1 MSASPAPPPAED
13 PKASVL
19 AAIDWELGVLG
30 SRQTVLGATA
40 WTITAALAGTLWLL
54 SSRQHAWSELP
65 MLCLLIL
72 GISLA
77 YQAIAGLFTT
87 YRLLVRPVPGVDLL
101 VPFEQLFRPTRP
113 HVVLFFL
120 TSIGFAVCLWI
131 ARASLSRALLI
142 FLAATLGIRL
152 LLAALLLLFGHI
164 TDLTDPGKNDKK
176 PPRLRA
182 ALVALLQ
189 FAITT
194 APAAWL
200 WTEVLSKR
208 PTIMAETARSAAL
221 VCVALALAEML
232 LMCQAPVPLI
242 DTLQSLR
249 RGVAL
254 DLLSPAEARS
264 QVQIA
269 VVGLRKEVVFQQ
281 ALADLIA
288 AYQPVLTGI
297 DESIAWLERE
307 RASVEARTD
316 WTADELEQKR
326 RGYIDEFHAQADRL
340 RLALARV
347 QTAHDGLHRQAR
359 SRYGVIVGDEL
370 TKTAMDYFKK
380 LEREV
385 HRRADTD
392 KALASAIA
400 AARQRIEST
409 TETSRP
415 QE

>member
-1 MSASPAPPPAED
+1 MPDSPAPPSAED

-65 MLCLLIL
+65 MLCILVL

-77 YQAIAGLFTT
+77 YQATAGLFTT
-87 YRLLVRPVPGVDLL
+87 YRLLVRPVPGVDML
-101 VPFEQLFRPTRP
+101 VPFEQLYRPTRP
-113 HVVLFFL
+113 HAVLFFL
-120 TSIGFAVCLWI
+120 TSVGFAFCLWV
-131 ARASLSRALLI
+131 ARASLSRPLVI
-142 FLAATLGIRL
+142 FLAAILGIRL
-152 LLAALLLLFGHI
+152 LIAALVLLFGRV
-164 TDLTDPGKNDKK
+164 TDLTDPGKSEER

-182 ALVALLQ
+182 AIVALLQ
-189 FAITT
+189 FAITM

-200 WTEVLSKR
+200 WVEVLSTR

-254 DLLSPAEARS
+254 DLLSPAEAKS

-269 VVGLRKEVVFQQ
+269 VVGLRKEVVIQQ

-307 RASVEARTD
+307 RTDVEARTD
-316 WTADELEQKR
+316 WTADELERKR
-326 RGYIDEFHAQADRL
+326 SNYVTEFHAQAARIEG
-340 RLALARV
+340 ALARV
-347 QTAHDGLHRQAR
+347 QKAHDELHRQAR
-359 SRYGVIVGDEL
+359 SRYGVTVGNEL
-370 TKTAMDYFKK
+370 TKTARAYYDRLVK
-380 LEREV
+380 EV
-385 HRRADTD
+385 HRRVDSD
-392 KALASAIA
+392 KALASAIT

-409 TETSRP
+409 TATSP
-415 QE
+415 PKE

>member
-40 WTITAALAGTLWLL
+40 WTITAALAGTIWLL

-65 MLCLLIL
+65 MLCLLVL

-113 HVVLFFL
+113 HAVLFFL
-120 TSIGFAVCLWI
+120 TSIGFAFCLWV
-131 ARASLSRALLI
+131 ARASFSRALLI

-152 LLAALLLLFGHI
+152 FLAALLLLFGHI
-164 TDLTDPGKNDKK
+164 TDLTDPGKNEKR

-182 ALVALLQ
+182 AIVALLQ

-200 WTEVLSKR
+200 WTEVLSTR

-221 VCVALALAEML
+221 VCVALVLAEML

-254 DLLSPAEARS
+254 DLLSPAEAKS

-316 WTADELEQKR
+316 WTTDELEQKR
-326 RGYIDEFHAQADRL
+326 RSYIDEFHAQADRL
-340 RLALARV
+340 RHALARV
-347 QTAHDGLHRQAR
+347 QTGHNELHRQAR
-359 SRYGVIVGDEL
+359 TRYGVKVGDEL
-370 TKTAMDYFKK
+370 TRTAMDYFKK

-400 AARQRIEST
+400 AARRRIEST
-409 TETSRP
+409 TETSP
-415 QE
+415 PKE

>member
-65 MLCLLIL
+65 MLGLLVL

-87 YRLLVRPVPGVDLL
+87 YRLLVRPVPGVDML

-113 HVVLFFL
+113 HAVLFFL
-120 TSIGFAVCLWI
+120 TSIGFAFCLWV
-131 ARASLSRALLI
+131 ARASFSRPLVI
-142 FLAATLGIRL
+142 FLTAVLGIRL
-152 LLAALLLLFGHI
+152 LFAALLFLFGHI
-164 TDLTDPGKNDKK
+164 TALADPRKNDEKL
-176 PPRLRA
+176 PRRRA
-182 ALVALLQ
+182 VVVALLQ
-189 FAITT
+189 IAITA

-200 WTEVLSKR
+200 WTEVLSTR

-221 VCVALALAEML
+221 VCVALVLAEML
-232 LMCQAPVPLI
+232 LMCQAPAPLI

-254 DLLSPAEARS
+254 DLLSPAEAKT

-269 VVGLRKEVVFQQ
+269 VVGLRKEVVIQQ

-316 WTADELEQKR
+316 WTADGLEQKR
-326 RGYIDEFHAQADRL
+326 SGYVTEFHAQAAPIAE
-340 RLALARV
+340 ALARV
-347 QTAHDGLHRQAR
+347 QKAHEELRRQALT
-359 SRYGVIVGDEL
+359 RYGVTVGDDL
-370 TKTAMDYFKK
+370 TRAAMDYYKK

-400 AARQRIEST
+400 AARRRIEST
-409 TETSRP
+409 TETSP
-415 QE
+415 PKE